1 MSVDPREIMNISDRL
16 LEQYPDGFTEEFNT
30 NKRKIEKL
38 TDIRTHHTVNPIAGH
53 ITRKQRRG

>member
-1 MSVDPREIMNISDRL
+1 L

-38 TDIRTHHTVNPIAGH
+38 TDIRTHHTVNRIAGH